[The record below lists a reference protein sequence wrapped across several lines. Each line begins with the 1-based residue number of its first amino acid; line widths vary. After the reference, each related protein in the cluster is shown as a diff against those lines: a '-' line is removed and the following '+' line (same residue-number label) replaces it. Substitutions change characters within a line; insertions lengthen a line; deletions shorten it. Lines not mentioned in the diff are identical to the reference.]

1 MKVATYTLAMRDLIR
16 DGKISKATRIC
27 NLVLDWDIAV
37 AKYKLD
43 QAIIETIQLT
53 ARREKIRHWDEVVNL
68 PIKSNAKVFGGGRYA
83 YPDLISKLRNPPQP
97 PPLPIPPSPESGAV
111 YFDDSIP
118 DSHIQDWNLSR
129 EGWHFGMLDSLPP
142 Y

>member
-1 MKVATYTLAMRDLIR
+1 MLFEDSTLWKGHVAMKVATYTLAMRDLIR

-68 PIKSNAKVFGGGRYA
+68 PIKSGAKISWGGRYT
-83 YPDLISKLRNPPQP
+83 YPDLISKLRNPHQP
-97 PPLPIPPSPESGAV
+97 PPLPIPPLPECG
-111 YFDDSIP
+111 DS
-118 DSHIQDWNLSR
+118 D
-129 EGWHFGMLDSLPP
+129 FGS
-142 Y
+142 